1 MIEKAVGFV
10 AENRIAIGFS
20 ILLYLGFVC
29 LVLGAMANAA
39 EYPEEGVS
47 ENKSKEGVQ

>member
-1 MIEKAVGFV
+1 MIEFI
-10 AENRIAIGFS
+10 AENRVAIGFS

-39 EYPEEGVS
+39 DHPEET
-47 ENKSKEGVQ
+47 E